1 MILNKVEEQIK
12 RIITNNL
19 GRNVSVLSVLPI
31 SRGSISSSLKVITS
45 SGNFFLKWNNNAPC
59 KMFEVESRGLDLL
72 RKNSPLY
79 IPETISY
86 DKNYLLME
94 FVESGEENNHFWE
107 EFGRGLSQMHQKTN
121 SFYGLDHDNFIGNLD
136 QKNNFKNIWSDFF
149 INQRLLPQLVSGNFS
164 PEFMSSFDKL
174 FVKLDSLFPKDPPS
188 LLHGDLWSGNFLIN
202 KFQPVLI
209 DPAIYFGFREM
220 DIAMSKLFGG
230 FNNRFYSSYNEHLP
244 LSDGWEDR
252 LDLCNLY
259 PLLVHVN
266 LFGGSYYNQV
276 KRVLSRF
283 V

>member
-12 RIITNNL
+12 KIVTNNL
-19 GRNVSVLSVLPI
+19 GRNVSILSVLPV
-31 SRGSISSSLKVITS
+31 SGGSISSSLKIVTS
-45 SGNFFLKWNNNAPC
+45 SGKFFLKWNNNAPC

-94 FVESGEENNHFWE
+94 FVEGGEENNHFWE
-107 EFGRGLSQMHQKTN
+107 EFGRGLSQIHRKTN

-136 QKNNFKNIWSDFF
+136 QKNNFKNTWSDFF
-149 INQRLLPQLVSGNFS
+149 INQRLLPQLVLGNFS
-164 PEFMSSFDKL
+164 PEFISSFDKL
-174 FVKLDSLFPKDPPS
+174 FVKLDSLFPEDPPS
-188 LLHGDLWSGNFLIN
+188 LLHGDLWGGNFLVN
-202 KFQPVLI
+202 KFRPVLI

-230 FNNRFYSSYNEHLP
+230 FNSRFYSSYNEHSP